1 MHPSRRSRLTTRQR
15 HVAYAA
21 LATADAVLAATGHE
35 RLRRLTKPALM
46 PLLLPGRDRRT
57 RTALLLGGAGDVAL
71 LGSGDAAFLTGLG
84 AFFVG
89 HLAWI
94 DQLRRGA
101 DPRSLR
107 HGSRAAVAGGYLV
120 AFTGLNAYLW
130 RRTGPHRLAVL
141 GYSTVLLG
149 TALAALRSPSP
160 ATAVGGGLFLAS
172 DSLIALEKFA
182 GLTLPAHEAWV
193 MGSYA
198 AAQALLADG
207 GPR

>member
-1 MHPSRRSRLTTRQR
+1 MPLPHSPRPSARRR
-15 HVAYAA
+15 HLAYAA
-21 LATADAVLAATGHE
+21 LAGVDAVLAVQGRD

-46 PLLLPGRDRRT
+46 PVLLPGRNART
-57 RTALLLGGAGDVAL
+57 RAALLLGGAGDVAL

-84 AFFVG
+84 AFLAG

-94 DQLRRGA
+94 DELRRRE
-101 DPRSLR
+101 DLRSLR
-107 HGSRAAVAGGYLV
+107 HGPRAAVAVGYLA
-120 AFTGLNAYLW
+120 AFAGLNAYLW
-130 RRTGPHRLAVL
+130 RRTGPHRLAVA

-149 TALAALRSPSP
+149 TALTALRSPSP

-198 AAQALLADG
+198 TAQALLAG
-207 GPR
+207 GERQ